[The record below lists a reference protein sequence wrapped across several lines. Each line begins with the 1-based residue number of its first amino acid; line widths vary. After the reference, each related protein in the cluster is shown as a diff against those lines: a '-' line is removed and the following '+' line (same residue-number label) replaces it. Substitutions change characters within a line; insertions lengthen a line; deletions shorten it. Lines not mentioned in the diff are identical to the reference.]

1 MEKLIEIDGRWIY
14 VSSKVIEI
22 NGDPVIT
29 QGDIKILNQYDQ
41 ITTQKN
47 MHATN
52 EFNED
57 VISRAT

>member
-1 MEKLIEIDGRWIY
+1 MEKLIEIDGRWIH

-29 QGDIKILNQYDQ
+29 QGDIKILNPYDQ

-47 MHATN
+47 MHATY
-52 EFNED
+52 EFNET
-57 VISRAT
+57 VISGAT